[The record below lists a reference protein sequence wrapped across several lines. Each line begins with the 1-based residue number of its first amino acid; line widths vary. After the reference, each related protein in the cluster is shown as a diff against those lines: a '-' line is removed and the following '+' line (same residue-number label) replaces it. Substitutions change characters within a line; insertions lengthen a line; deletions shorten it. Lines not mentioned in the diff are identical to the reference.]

1 MKKILLFLA
10 ASIFVVNL
18 QAQCNGRYETEI
30 FNTVSK
36 TTVNYSDVYTGIDHE
51 MDIYTPDGDTE
62 VNRPVV
68 FFIHGGSFY
77 KGDKGS
83 ADCVDFC
90 ETFAKRGYVAV
101 SANYRLADLFKF
113 LGSQEVQFKTVLQA
127 IADVKSAIRYMRKDF
142 ENGDTYGIDTSTIF
156 VGGYSAGAVLGIHLA
171 YIDEISELP
180 TSPVDVQAIVDSI
193 GGTLEGDAGND
204 GFSSKVSG
212 VVSFAGGINDVN
224 LIDAND
230 EPLVA
235 IHGTDDGTVS
245 FDCSPALGNPAIL
258 TLCGANAM
266 YPAAKAAGVMVDTLV
281 FQGEGHGWPAAG
293 KAGPEFNKAVEFTS
307 EFLYRLLPCYDGAAL
322 AIETESPLKFEI
334 FPNPSDDAVSLVSN
348 QNTQV
353 SIFSMQGS
361 LVSLTLLQPNQALE
375 IGNLKSGLY
384 LVEAENGNN
393 LITQKLIVQ

>member
-1 MKKILLFLA
+1 
-10 ASIFVVNL
+10 
-18 QAQCNGRYETEI
+18 
-30 FNTVSK
+30 
-36 TTVNYSDVYTGIDHE
+36 

-77 KGDKGS
+77 TGDKGS

-90 ETFAKRGYVAV
+90 ETSAKRGYVAV

-258 TLCGANAM
+258 TLCGANVM
-266 YPAAKAAGVMVDTLV
+266 YPSAKAVGVMVDTLV

-334 FPNPSDDAVSLVSN
+334 FPNPSDDVVSLVSN

-361 LVSLTLLQPNQALE
+361 LVSSTLLQPNQAFE

-384 LVEAENGNN
+384 LVKAENGNN
-393 LITQKLIVQ
+393 LITQKLIVK